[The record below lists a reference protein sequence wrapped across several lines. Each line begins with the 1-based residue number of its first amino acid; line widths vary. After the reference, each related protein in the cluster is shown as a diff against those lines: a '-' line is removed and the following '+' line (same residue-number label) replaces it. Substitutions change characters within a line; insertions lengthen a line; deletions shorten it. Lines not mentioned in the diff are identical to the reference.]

1 MKSAVNLI
9 EYYEKVDL
17 NNQNIYKLRDDLVE
31 MLDVYDG
38 HSFRVMVDKLYD
50 LDLSDFWGVENKLD
64 KNETEKIVDVLIDI
78 VTRY

>member
-9 EYYEKVDL
+9 EYYEKVGL
-17 NNQNIYKLRDDLVE
+17 NNQNTYKLRDDLVE

>member
-9 EYYEKVDL
+9 EYYEKVGL
-17 NNQNIYKLRDDLVE
+17 NNQNISKLRDELVE

>member
-9 EYYEKVDL
+9 EYYEKVGL
-17 NNQNIYKLRDDLVE
+17 NNQNIYKLHSDLIE
-31 MLDVYDG
+31 MLDVYDA

-50 LDLSDFWGVENKLD
+50 MDLSNFWGVENKLD
-64 KNETEKIVDVLIDI
+64 KNETEKIVDALIDI

>member
-9 EYYEKVDL
+9 EYYEKVGL
-17 NNQNIYKLRDDLVE
+17 NNQNIYKLHTDLIE

-50 LDLSDFWGVENKLD
+50 LDISDFWGVENKLD

>member
-9 EYYEKVDL
+9 EYYEKVGL
-17 NNQNIYKLRDDLVE
+17 NNRNIYKLWSDLVE
-31 MLDVYDG
+31 MFGVYDG
-38 HSFRVMVDKLYD
+38 HSFRVMVDKLHD
-50 LDLSDFWGVENKLD
+50 LDLSDFLGVEDKLD

>member
-9 EYYEKVDL
+9 EYYEKVGL
-17 NNQNIYKLRDDLVE
+17 NNRNIYKLWSDLVE

-38 HSFRVMVDKLYD
+38 HSFRVMVDKLHD
-50 LDLSDFWGVENKLD
+50 SDLSDFLGVENKLD

>member
-9 EYYEKVDL
+9 EYYEKVGL
-17 NNQNIYKLRDDLVE
+17 NNRNIHKLRSDLIE

-38 HSFRVMVDKLYD
+38 HSFRVMVDKLYN
-50 LDLSDFWGVENKLD
+50 LDLSDFCGVEKKLD

>member
-9 EYYEKVDL
+9 EYYEKVGL
-17 NNQNIYKLRDDLVE
+17 NNQNIYKLHTDLIE

>member
-1 MKSAVNLI
+1 MRSDLI
-9 EYYEKVDL
+9 
-17 NNQNIYKLRDDLVE
+17 E

-38 HSFRVMVDKLYD
+38 HSFRVMVDKLYN
-50 LDLSDFWGVENKLD
+50 LDLSEFCGVEKKLD

>member
-9 EYYEKVDL
+9 EYYEKVGL
-17 NNQNIYKLRDDLVE
+17 NNQNIYKLWSDLVE

-38 HSFRVMVDKLYD
+38 HSFKVMVDKLYD